1 MKQSQLTL
9 FIGVF
14 IVCVATVLCG
24 VAQGAQVTM
33 QREGSVQNVQKSAII
48 NEDLNIDGNNLT
60 FIPERQ
66 KDTKDSG
73 TEATKGD
80 GSANIQRYKPYKN
93 GEGEKK

>member
-1 MKQSQLTL
+1 MKQSQLT
-9 FIGVF
+9 FFTGVF
-14 IVCVATVLCG
+14 IFCVMTMLCG
-24 VAQGAQVTM
+24 IAQGTQVTM
-33 QREGSVQNVQKSAII
+33 QREGAVQNVQKSTAI

-66 KDTKDSG
+66 KDTKASG
-73 TEATKGD
+73 TEATKGS